1 MSEPTRARTTSPA
14 HGSTAQTPAGGT
26 GGREGDGRQH
36 AGPDDGGPGHGGPE
50 HGGHEDGAGGHGGTT
65 AILAALAAN
74 IGIAIA
80 KFVAFLV
87 TGASSMLAESIHSV
101 ADSGNQVLLLI
112 GGKRAQRAAT
122 PEHPFG
128 FGRDR
133 YVYSFIVAIVLFS
146 VGGLF
151 AIYEGVHK
159 ISHPEELTSP
169 VWAIGVLVV
178 AIALEG
184 FSLRTAVKETNAVR
198 PPGQSY
204 WGFIRHA
211 RAPELP
217 VVLLEDTGALLGLV
231 LALLGVG
238 LSTLTGNGVFD
249 GLGTVC
255 IGALLVVIAV
265 ILAVETKSLLIGESA
280 IPDVQRRIVAA
291 LEDTEDVESVIHM
304 RTQHLGP
311 EELLVAAKIAVRSD
325 ETAASVARAI
335 DAAEVRIRRAVPIA
349 RVIYLEPDI
358 RRPDVPAPGPA
369 GAGTTAPR

>member
-1 MSEPTRARTTSPA
+1 MSEHTASAQTTS
-14 HGSTAQTPAGGT
+14 TASAP
-26 GGREGDGRQH
+26 
-36 AGPDDGGPGHGGPE
+36 GGPGNGG
-50 HGGHEDGAGGHGGTT
+50 GGGHGGHGGGHGGGGTK
-65 AILAALAAN
+65 AILAALVAN
-74 IGIAIA
+74 VGIAIA
-80 KFVAFLV
+80 KFIAFLV

-101 ADSGNQVLLLI
+101 ADSGNQVLLLV

-122 PEHPFG
+122 PQHPFG

-133 YVYSFIVAIVLFS
+133 YIYSFIVAIVLFS

-159 ISHPEELTSP
+159 LQHPGELTSP
-169 VWAIGVLVV
+169 AWAIGVLLV
-178 AIALEG
+178 AIGLES

-198 PPGQSY
+198 QPGESY

-238 LSTLTGNGVFD
+238 LSTVTGNGVFD
-249 GLGTVC
+249 GLGTVA
-255 IGALLVVIAV
+255 IGVLLVVIAV
-265 ILAVETKSLLIGESA
+265 ILAIETKSLLIGESA
-280 IPDVQRRIVAA
+280 IPDAQRRIVAA
-291 LEDTEDVESVIHM
+291 LEAGGASVIHM

-311 EELLVAAKIAVRSD
+311 EELLVAAKIAVRHD
-325 ETAASVARAI
+325 DTAADVARAI
-335 DAAEVRIRRAVPIA
+335 DEAEARIREAVPIA

-358 RRPDVPAPGPA
+358 RRPGSVPDPAAAQESTPPG
-369 GAGTTAPR
+369 

>member
-1 MSEPTRARTTSPA
+1 MSDSTTQPTGPSGSSAAGHRGGE
-14 HGSTAQTPAGGT
+14 HGSQ
-26 GGREGDGRQH
+26 QS
-36 AGPDDGGPGHGGPE
+36 
-50 HGGHEDGAGGHGGTT
+50 GGHEGEQGGGGHGGGTT
-65 AILAALAAN
+65 AIIAALAAN

-101 ADSGNQVLLLI
+101 ADSGNQVLLLV
-112 GGKRAQRAAT
+112 GGKRAKRAAT

-133 YVYSFIVAIVLFS
+133 YIYAFIVAIVLFS

-159 ISHPEELTSP
+159 LQHPEELESP
-169 VWAIGVLVV
+169 GWAIGVLLV
-178 AIALEG
+178 AVALEG

-198 PPGQSY
+198 QPGESY

-238 LSTLTGNGVFD
+238 LSVVTGNGVFD
-249 GLGTVC
+249 GLGTVA
-255 IGALLVVIAV
+255 IGVLLVLIAI
-265 ILAVETKSLLIGESA
+265 ILALETKSLLVGESA
-280 IPDVQRRIVAA
+280 TPDAQRRVVDA
-291 LEDTEDVESVIHM
+291 LVDGQSVLSVIHM

-311 EELLVAAKIAVRSD
+311 EELLVGAKIEVRHD
-325 ETAASVARAI
+325 DTAQVVASAI
-335 DAAEVRIRRAVPIA
+335 DAAEARVRAAVPIA
-349 RVIYLEPDI
+349 RVIYLEADI
-358 RRPDVPAPGPA
+358 RKGPT
-369 GAGTTAPR
+369 GPVG